1 MLKKAEKEL
10 DWKLLTL
17 MKTNLFAIAKITTA
31 SGLKGE
37 VNLRPLI
44 RQFQDYVSN
53 DLYVGFDK
61 SVASDIKID
70 NISGSVDKPRFH
82 FEGLHSRNDAE
93 AMIGKLLFAS
103 VNKEDPIN
111 LISPDLIGASVISNN
126 GKNIGILVDM
136 MSLPAHDVYVI
147 SNSNNKEVLIPVV
160 PEFIESVDYDSQNV
174 IISPIEGLF

>member
-61 SVASDIKID
+61 SVASDIKIA
-70 NISGSVDKPRFH
+70 NVSGSVNKPRFH
-82 FEGLHSRNDAE
+82 FEGLHSRNDASFLE
-93 AMIGKLLFAS
+93 CKPSKWKRGLFTEPETLA
-103 VNKEDPIN
+103 I
-111 LISPDLIGASVISNN
+111 LISLATLLSKPTYR
-126 GKNIGILVDM
+126 
-136 MSLPAHDVYVI
+136 SL
-147 SNSNNKEVLIPVV
+147 LT
-160 PEFIESVDYDSQNV
+160 
-174 IISPIEGLF
+174 